1 MTRLSSTPRVVIKW
15 FHSEGES
22 EVVQARAVLAAHR
35 DEVLTAY
42 ILDLGVYEFAN
53 VLLRSLKWSTE
64 DAADQLDDLLV
75 ICGPPLVPAPA
86 WHREAAGLA
95 EAHRLSFYDAV
106 FVATARAMRA
116 TLVSADKQLLAAGLA
131 ESPTACAQLLRLLP
145 G

>member
-1 MTRLSSTPRVVIKW
+1 MTAVVVDTSVVIKW
-15 FHSEGES
+15 FHAEGES
-22 EVVQARAVLAAHR
+22 EVREARAVLAAHR

-42 ILDLGVYEFAN
+42 ILDLGVYELAN
-53 VLLRSLKWSTE
+53 VLLRSLKWSAE
-64 DAADQLDDLLV
+64 DTADQLDDLLV

-95 EAHRLSFYDAV
+95 EAHRLSFYDAA
-106 FVATARAMRA
+106 FAAAARAMRA

-131 ESPTACAQLLRLLP
+131 ESPAACAKRLRLLP